1 MSLNADWRDN
11 GGGRSIAAQANEMAL
26 MTVIPQRA
34 VTLHDFRSGT
44 LSPFR
49 LSSCRQQAR
58 TNPVLPCTHA
68 QHCCGGRA
76 AVNVTRTSACRRRVF
91 YVFRHRLQPLNQP

>member
-1 MSLNADWRDN
+1 MSLKAEWRDN

-44 LSPFR
+44 LSPI
-49 LSSCRQQAR
+49 CVPPAG
-58 TNPVLPCTHA
+58 TNSVLPTRSIA
-68 QHCCGGRA
+68 VA
-76 AVNVTRTSACRRRVF
+76 AEP
-91 YVFRHRLQPLNQP
+91 Q